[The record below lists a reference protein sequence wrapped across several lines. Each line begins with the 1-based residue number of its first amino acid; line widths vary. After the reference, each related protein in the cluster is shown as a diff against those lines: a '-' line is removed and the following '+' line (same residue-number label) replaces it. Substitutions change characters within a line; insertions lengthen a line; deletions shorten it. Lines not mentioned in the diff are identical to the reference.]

1 MDEIICP
8 ECGRPNLIEAEKC
21 WYCQVPLVEKE
32 DQSNDSDDENEANTG
47 QQLDASLDKK
57 SAGTE
62 ENEENLPEWLKRIRQ
77 LKKADTP
84 VEEVDEWQ
92 QEKLFPGLTQE
103 ADKTANHTETSNRPQ
118 KLNESPEPKLVIPE
132 GQPLLEEV
140 PAEEILEEKDLPVDE
155 GMPEEVILPDV
166 EEPDDSENELPEG
179 FTPLEL

>member
-21 WYCQVPLVEKE
+21 WYCQVPLVNQEGASE
-32 DQSNDSDDENEANTG
+32 ELSEPDAEQTG
-47 QQLDASLDKK
+47 EEITNNI
-57 SAGTE
+57 SAISE
-62 ENEENLPEWLKRIRQ
+62 ENDENLPGWLKRIRE

-92 QEKLFPGLTQE
+92 QEKLFPGLIHE
-103 ADKTANHTETSNRPQ
+103 ADKTASHTETSTRPQ
-118 KLNESPEPKLVIPE
+118 KLNESPEPKPVIPE
-132 GQPLLEEV
+132 GQPLLEAA

-155 GMPEEVILPDV
+155 GMPEEIVLPDD
-166 EEPDDSENELPEG
+166 EEPDDSENELPDG